1 MLKQLLGKLITRP
14 PKHWAESEIR
24 DQIALGNFDQAQLAC
39 QTLHPDTPQ
48 LEQLQQCLQAEIA
61 FRAHRD
67 TIAETI
73 YHQVLK
79 QAPGFADAHHG
90 LSLLMH
96 SRGEYD
102 GAFQHALFASN
113 AAPTEPRYLAQL
125 GLCHISLGNFA
136 QADELLQR
144 ALRQAPN
151 DKASWNNLGI
161 ALLSKGRNTEA
172 RACFLNAIKL
182 DPNFDLAQQ
191 NLTQLNID
199 TDTAIEAGDLDLV
212 DPGDALQDK
221 ASSKGLAIETT
232 NPPQPWHD
240 EWRRIAS
247 IPWDTDSDEA
257 ISAAET
263 LLLSYAD
270 DAELAVLAN
279 RLYRRRG
286 DADSGLAVLHAF
298 LIHHPDSAVA
308 HEGMGNALLE
318 RPDYPGAERHLKQ
331 ALALGPRNQDVL
343 QALRSALMKQGRF
356 AEALP
361 IAQECHAR
369 WPSDINLALLALA
382 YNHNCD
388 YEEALA
394 CFEELAA
401 RDLVSRLGVKSAYAL
416 CLSYTGRVKE
426 ALAIFD
432 EQIGL
437 LGNTGQLRL
446 AKAAMHLLTED
457 FGVGWDGYRHR
468 QLGLSNYRVL
478 PVPEW
483 QGEDLKGKTIVVL
496 AEQGLGD
503 QVMFA
508 SCLPDLLARK
518 PARVVLEAISR
529 VAPTLARSFPD
540 CEVIGSRQDSKL
552 EWLRDIEN
560 VDCFVQLGDLP
571 RHFRRTLDSFPR
583 LAYLKPDPARVRH
596 WRSRL
601 ESLGPGPYFGTS
613 WRGGTEPTRSAI
625 RTLSP
630 SLLKPLT
637 CALPS
642 QWISLQYG
650 DVRDELALTQQ
661 AGFTLTHWPSAI
673 VDLDEFAALI
683 AALDGVF
690 SVCNTTVHYA
700 GAVGQKT
707 WVLAPTVP
715 EWRYGLTNRHMPWY
729 PRVQVLRQPKPH
741 DWEALVREATQCL
754 VDEYCPSSATH
765 SDKFCQKSGHKGPI

>member
-14 PKHWAESEIR
+14 PRHWTETEIR
-24 DQIALGNFDQAQLAC
+24 DLIAAGDFDKARNASEA
-39 QTLHPDTPQ
+39 LHPDTPDIKQ
-48 LEQLQQCLQAEIA
+48 VQMCLKAEIA
-61 FRAHRD
+61 FRTHDDAS
-67 TIAETI
+67 AEAF
-73 YHQVLK
+73 YSQVLK
-79 QAPGFADAHHG
+79 QAPGFSDAHHG

-96 SRGEYD
+96 SRGEYES
-102 GAFQHALFASN
+102 AFQHALFASN
-113 AAPTEPRYLAQL
+113 AAPTESRYLAQL
-125 GLCHISLGNFA
+125 GLCHICLGNFA
-136 QADELLQR
+136 QAEESLQR

-172 RACFLNAIKL
+172 RACFINALKL
-182 DPNFDLAQQ
+182 DPEFNQALQNLAQ
-191 NLTQLNID
+191 LN
-199 TDTAIEAGDLDLV
+199 TDTAPSVQAGDPSLT
-212 DPGDALQDK
+212 DPGDALEDRT
-221 ASSKGLAIETT
+221 SPKGLAIDPTQ
-232 NPPQPWHD
+232 PPQPWHD

-247 IPWDTDSDEA
+247 VPWGPGSDEV
-257 ISAAET
+257 ISATET
-263 LLLSYAD
+263 LLLNHAD

-318 RPDYPGAERHLKQ
+318 RPDYPGAERHLKR
-331 ALALGPRNQDVL
+331 ALELGSRHQDVL

-361 IAQECHAR
+361 IAQECQAR

-388 YEEALA
+388 YAEAIT
-394 CFEELAA
+394 CFDELEAK
-401 RDLVSRLGVKSAYAL
+401 DLVSRLGVKSAYAL

-457 FGVGWDGYRHR
+457 FGAGWDGYRHR

-529 VAPTLARSFPD
+529 VAPTLARSFPE

-560 VDCFVQLGDLP
+560 VDCFVPLGDLP
-571 RHFRRTLDSFPR
+571 RHFRRTIDSFPR
-583 LAYLKPDPARVRH
+583 QPYLKPDSARVRH

-601 ESLGPGPYFGTS
+601 ERLGAGPYFGTS

-642 QWISLQYG
+642 QWVSLQYG
-650 DVRDELALTQQ
+650 DVREELALAQQ
-661 AGFTLTHWPSAI
+661 AGITLTHWSSAI
-673 VDLDEFAALI
+673 ADLDEFAALI

-690 SVCNTTVHYA
+690 TVCNTTVHYA

-715 EWRYGLTNRHMPWY
+715 EWRYGLTNRNMPWY
-729 PRVQVLRQPKPH
+729 PHVQVLRQPKPH
-741 DWEALVREATQCL
+741 DWETLVAQAALCL
-754 VDEYCPSSATH
+754 VDEYRPLLVT
-765 SDKFCQKSGHKGPI
+765 